1 MIEHNVEIATA
12 DGIMDTFIVHPER
25 GGPHPVVIFY
35 MDAPGIREELR
46 DMARRLG
53 TVGYT
58 VVLPNMYYRAGTGT
72 TLNYGRMREEGSPER
87 ERMWQL
93 MNSINNALI
102 TEDTRTLLA
111 FIDAQ
116 PYAQPEAIG
125 CVGYCMSGQYV
136 LTVAAAFPDRFS
148 AMASFY
154 GVGLATDRPD
164 SPHLRVSAVKAE
176 MYFGFAEVDSYAPPP
191 VVAELEGALQ
201 ATDTVYE
208 VEHYP
213 GTEHGFGFP
222 QRPAYNKDAAERHW
236 ERLFALFHRRV
247 GYKNERSTADGTT
260 SFSASHS
267 AL

>member
-1 MIEHNVEIATA
+1 MIEHNVEIPTA
-12 DGIMDTFIVHPER
+12 DGVMDTFIVHPER
-25 GGPHPVVIFY
+25 DGPHPVVFFY

-46 DMARRLG
+46 DMARRLA

-58 VVLPNMYYRAGTGT
+58 VVLPNLYYRAGTGT
-72 TLNYGRMREEGSPER
+72 TLDQARMREEGPER

-102 TEDTRTLLA
+102 TEDTRSLLA

-116 PYAQPEAIG
+116 PYAKRGGIG

-136 LTVAAAFPDRFS
+136 MTVAAQFSERFT
-148 AMASFY
+148 AMASLY

-164 SPHLRVSAVKAE
+164 SPHLRANDIKAD
-176 MYFGFAEVDSYAPPP
+176 MYFGFAEVDSYAPAP
-191 VVAELEGALQ
+191 VVAELERALE
-201 ATDTVYE
+201 ASHAVYE

-222 QRPAYNKDAAERHW
+222 RRPTYNKDAAERHW
-236 ERLFALFHRRV
+236 ERLFSLFRR
-247 GYKNERSTADGTT
+247 R
-260 SFSASHS
+260 
-267 AL
+267 L